1 MSTMKMGDVV
11 ADEDHLSCS
20 ISPTAKVHLSPRM
33 VLTLK
38 LSLPFML
45 CAVYLLFLKCICI
58 PDGFYQHAALIFLS
72 FIPLAGEETIIPL
85 GTVSGF
91 LWYLMAISMMV
102 LGISC
107 MFIVWNLNLICRV
120 SVFGGWVATRVRAG
134 KTFLDRFP
142 WLSNISVLGL
152 VLFVLAPFQGRGGIG
167 NSVLGKIIGM
177 SSWNIMVAVGVG
189 SFLASV
195 LFSFGFH
202 SIEHYLKIDST
213 LLFGGVVIIAIFVV
227 ICRHFSQE
235 EKEIKNSYTNGT

>member
-1 MSTMKMGDVV
+1 
-11 ADEDHLSCS
+11 
-20 ISPTAKVHLSPRM
+20 
-33 VLTLK
+33 
-38 LSLPFML
+38 
-45 CAVYLLFLKCICI
+45 
-58 PDGFYQHAALIFLS
+58 
-72 FIPLAGEETIIPL
+72 
-85 GTVSGF
+85 
-91 LWYLMAISMMV
+91 
-102 LGISC
+102 
-107 MFIVWNLNLICRV
+107 
-120 SVFGGWVATRVRAG
+120 
-134 KTFLDRFP
+134 
-142 WLSNISVLGL
+142 